1 MLGDETRDGHAG
13 DHAAESG
20 AAGRQDAAFRR
31 GPDRRLR
38 PTPMFSRYVL
48 WGGRRRHVRRA
59 EEREGA
65 FVDLHGAGTFVIVLG
80 IVALNLL
87 DAWFTLLF
95 LSHGGQELNP
105 LVQLLLESDW
115 HPWPFVGMKT
125 VGIGV
130 ACTFLAMARNF
141 QAARM
146 GLWAVFLGYTCLL
159 GWHLYLL
166 AALTHAE

>member
-1 MLGDETRDGHAG
+1 MLGDEVRVAQEAG
-13 DHAAESG
+13 QAAG
-20 AAGRQDAAFRR
+20 AAGEFRR
-31 GPDRRLR
+31 GADRRRR
-38 PTPMFSRYVL
+38 PTPMISRYVL
-48 WGGRRRHVRRA
+48 WGGRRRHVRRT

-65 FVDLHGAGTFVIVLG
+65 FVDVHGAGIFVIVVG

-105 LVQLLLESDW
+105 IVQLLLDSEW

-125 VGIGV
+125 FGIGI
-130 ACTFLAMARNF
+130 ACMFLALARNF
-141 QAARM
+141 QAARL

-166 AALTHAE
+166 ASLVDAE

>member
-1 MLGDETRDGHAG
+1 MQTMLGDEARVAQEAG
-13 DHAAESG
+13 QTAG
-20 AAGRQDAAFRR
+20 AAGEFRR
-31 GPDRRLR
+31 GADRRRR

-48 WGGRRRHVRRA
+48 WGGRRRHVRRT

-65 FVDLHGAGTFVIVLG
+65 FVDVHSAGVFVIVVG

-105 LVQLLLESDW
+105 IVQWLLESEW

-125 VGIGV
+125 LGIGI
-130 ACTFLAMARNF
+130 ACMFLAMARNF
-141 QAARM
+141 QAARL
-146 GLWAVFLGYTCLL
+146 GLWTVFLGYTCLL

-166 AALTHAE
+166 ASLADAE

>member
-1 MLGDETRDGHAG
+1 MLGNEAMAGQGGDGTAPSAPG
-13 DHAAESG
+13 D
-20 AAGRQDAAFRR
+20 AAGRR
-31 GPDRRLR
+31 GPDRRKR
-38 PTPMFSRYVL
+38 PTPMLSRYVL

-65 FVDLHGAGTFVIVLG
+65 FVDVHGAGVFVIVVG

-105 LVQLLLESDW
+105 VVQALLDSAW
-115 HPWPFVGMKT
+115 HPWPFIGMKT
-125 VGIGV
+125 VGIGL
-130 ACTFLAMARNF
+130 ACMFLAMARNF
-141 QAARM
+141 QAARL

-166 AALTHAE
+166 SSLAHAE